1 MRGHNEGSIRQRSD
15 GLWEIRVT
23 AGIDFS
29 TGKRKRISYYAKT
42 RAEATKLLHEKEYA
56 IHFRDY
62 IDPTSTTLIDWL
74 KMWLETYMK
83 NRLEQST
90 YTSYA
95 GYINNHFA
103 VAFPKTRLK
112 DVTTHLLQDF
122 YNYKMQDEGL
132 SPKTVINMHLC
143 LHKALKQAVLERYLN
158 FNPCDAVNLPRND
171 KPQIEIFTRDQ
182 QSRLMYATYQH
193 RYGVFIR
200 LTLATGI
207 RLGELVGLRWEDIEM
222 NSATLSIRRT
232 LNRLPKVDYNGVG
245 NSTEIVVQA
254 PKTKNSI
261 RTIPLM
267 PTIINDLK
275 AWRQVQIYD
284 AQLAGA
290 AYVESGY
297 LVTNPLGNYV
307 EPRTFK
313 DYYNEI
319 LNIAGLGHFTFHALR
334 HTFASRAMEQTMDA
348 KTLSTILGHT
358 DVAFTLNTYT
368 HVLDSHKREGM
379 KLMEELFAPPV
390 LQQNQT
396 YPVVVSVSPNGYI
409 MNAVDF
415 EDLSVEADNI
425 QNGLSCI
432 QGGIAQRID
441 GTFPPAPT
449 PLNDIVVQPGEFVV
463 VVCV

>member
-1 MRGHNEGSIRQRSD
+1 MRGHNEGSIRQRKD
-15 GLWEIRVT
+15 GLWEVRVT
-23 AGIDFS
+23 AGIDFA
-29 TGKRKRISYYAKT
+29 TGKSKRISYYAKT
-42 RAEATKLLHEKEYA
+42 RAEATKLLHEKEYD
-56 IHFRDY
+56 IHFKNH

-74 KMWLETYMK
+74 RMWLDTYMK
-83 NRLEQST
+83 NSLKQST

-103 VAFPKTRLK
+103 PAFPNTKLK

-122 YNYKMQDEGL
+122 YNYKMQDDGL

-143 LHKALKQAVLERYLN
+143 LHKALKQAVLEHYLN
-158 FNPCDAVNLPRND
+158 FNPCDAVNLPRNE
-171 KPQIEIFTRDQ
+171 KPQIEILTRDEQ
-182 QSRLMYATYQH
+182 NRLMYASYQH
-193 RYGVFIR
+193 RYGVFVR

-207 RLGELVGLRWEDIEM
+207 RLGELVGLRWEDVDM
-222 NSATLSIRRT
+222 RNGTLSIRRT
-232 LNRLPKVDYNGVG
+232 LNRLPKINYNGVG

-267 PTIINDLK
+267 NTIINDLK
-275 AWRQVQIYD
+275 AWRQVQIAD
-284 AQLAGA
+284 AHLAST
-290 AYVESGY
+290 AYIESGY
-297 LVTNPLGNYV
+297 LVTNPIGSYI

-319 LNIAGLGHFTFHALR
+319 LDYADMGHFTFHALR
-334 HTFASRAMEQTMDA
+334 HTFASRAMEQNMDA

-379 KLMEELFAPPV
+379 KLMEELFVPPV
-390 LQQNQT
+390 ISQNQS
-396 YPVVVSVSPNGYI
+396 YPVVVTPTINGFI
-409 MNAVDF
+409 LNAVDF
-415 EDLSVEADNI
+415 DELSIEADNI

-432 QGGIAQRID
+432 QATIAERIT
-441 GTFPPAPT
+441 GAFPPLPT
-449 PLNDIVVQPGEFVV
+449 PCNEIVIQPGEFTVMV
-463 VVCV
+463 NV